1 MRSPA
6 VRRCKHPTCNTLS
19 LKNEKQCTRF
29 DSLHS
34 DVVPASGLSVQDL
47 AQCDGTRIGID
58 MEDHLLV
65 CGPIDGKPE
74 TTD

>member
-1 MRSPA
+1 MKIHTSYM
-6 VRRCKHPTCNTLS
+6 LS

-29 DSLHS
+29 NSLHG
-34 DVVPASGLSVQDL
+34 DVVPASGLSVQNL
-47 AQCDGTRIGID
+47 AQRDRTRIGID